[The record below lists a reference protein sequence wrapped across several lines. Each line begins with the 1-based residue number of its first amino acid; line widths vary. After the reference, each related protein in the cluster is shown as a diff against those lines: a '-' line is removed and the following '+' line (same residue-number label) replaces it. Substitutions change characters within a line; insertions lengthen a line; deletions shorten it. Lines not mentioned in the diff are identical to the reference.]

1 MQNKKVLKILGVAA
15 VSAMILSGCNSPIIP
30 QSAEPEL
37 YGPMIEE
44 YDWEDED
51 VKEVNNINV
60 EKDAE
65 SSNETVS
72 TNSTT
77 GKMATEVS
85 KEIIESTKEA
95 TEKVLNEVKENAK
108 TLSENKI
115 TETNVDIEADL
126 YGPMIE
132 DYEWTEEPTEG
143 NFEYTTETI
152 ITPLYGVVVKDP
164 EPIVVEPQPLLY
176 GPAPREDENL
186 IEEPIEEDFPIRC
199 LYGVDPGR
207 DYDFPEDGVEA
218 PIQALYGVVV
228 PKI

>member
-65 SSNETVS
+65 SLNEIVS

-95 TEKVLNEVKENAK
+95 TEKVLNEVEEDAK

-115 TETNVDIEADL
+115 TETNMDIEADL
-126 YGPMIE
+126 YGPMPE
-132 DYEWTEEPTEG
+132 NYELTNEPTED
-143 NFEYTTETI
+143 NIEYTTETI

-164 EPIVVEPQPLLY
+164 EPIVVDPQPLLY
-176 GPAPREDENL
+176 GPVPIEDEDL

-199 LYGVDPGR
+199 LYGVDPGS
-207 DYDFPEDGVEA
+207 DYEFPEDGVEA

>member
-85 KEIIESTKEA
+85 EEIIESTKEA
-95 TEKVLNEVKENAK
+95 TEKVLNEVKEDAK
-108 TLSENKI
+108 TPSENKI

-143 NFEYTTETI
+143 NIEYTTDTI

-164 EPIVVEPQPLLY
+164 EPIVVDPQPLLY
-176 GPAPREDENL
+176 GPAPREDEDL